1 MADVLASAGMDRAT
15 TITAVALDGYAVEI
29 TADVRDAHDWIV
41 AIAADGRPLG
51 VGGRGPAWLLY
62 DSGGGAVSEEEEAR
76 WVWSM
81 FLITTE

>member
-1 MADVLASAGMDRAT
+1 MLSRSPPRFAPPT
-15 TITAVALDGYAVEI
+15 TGSLPS
-29 TADVRDAHDWIV
+29 
-41 AIAADGRPLG
+41 AADGRPLG
-51 VGGRGPAWLLY
+51 IGGRGPAWLLY